1 MARYVLPAAQSMY
14 RDTGAVEMTKM
25 FRDRYLQNIAADDAL
40 AQAVLE
46 MQSLDQ
52 DDETKKSLIET
63 YNTKLKQRAD
73 QGNYEMKGR
82 AIQKDARSFMN
93 DYNPIKTSVE
103 RYNAYAAG
111 VEKDY
116 QGGKIDAE
124 TRNGKLNEALYNYK
138 GVQYNLD
145 GSVNDESLFN
155 GVSYVH
161 DVNVEEE
168 IIKQMKDVVMTEI
181 DTTGMEYALDG
192 QGNEIKIEKGEEGDP
207 SYYMKYGTYT
217 KKLDEGLVASV
228 VSSVLNNAN
237 VDAAITQKAHLENYF
252 KGEINTDTNK
262 SLAAEQLDKAL
273 TILGGQ
279 IDKLEGTKKTAE
291 KAQLAFLE
299 SQESAILEALD
310 LGMSEVDILT
320 SLSYDSKRAMYRDAA
335 ITKYA
340 GVKSRKTVRDYTES
354 SSLKA
359 KNSNA
364 GSALPTIKYNVGV
377 DGLVVEPL
385 GGNTV
390 SSKQAKY
397 TASVDVLQ
405 GYITEKG
412 EDFVKTASDATTAEA
427 YDLIASKYKITNREA
442 RRMAK
447 DIRYHQA
454 QTQLIELKLEEAFI
468 SEHKM
473 SSQAYGEMIAKGAS
487 NLNASYDDITY
498 LEGQKFNLDMNSL
511 KAAFDQLGRTGLGP
525 GEMINELNNN
535 PELKK
540 QVINSIATQNFKSAN
555 MEDVDPVVLETPELA
570 EGIKNDFVNE
580 TTQGLD
586 NMISSHMAKVDD
598 GKAKINKF
606 LKDEEIK
613 TDAVVMTSFNDPTG
627 KTTKAVQTFLK
638 EGLPNSKD
646 FKLIDQN
653 NNPTTYQ
660 ALVDKK
666 DGFWSKD
673 TPPTIVKEQVGL
685 VHISRPDGMALIAI
699 PFKSEDGEIETYYA
713 DASQFS
719 IASVDEYTND
729 MMFQLR
735 TLYRAG
741 VWTNI
746 KGKWSPDVF
755 EGTVTFDYAREKIII
770 NGIDHGIDG
779 GLDVIKGSLVKNN
792 QDI

>member
-1 MARYVLPAAQSMY
+1 
-14 RDTGAVEMTKM
+14 
-25 FRDRYLQNIAADDAL
+25 
-40 AQAVLE
+40 
-46 MQSLDQ
+46 
-52 DDETKKSLIET
+52 
-63 YNTKLKQRAD
+63 
-73 QGNYEMKGR
+73 
-82 AIQKDARSFMN
+82 
-93 DYNPIKTSVE
+93 
-103 RYNAYAAG
+103 
-111 VEKDY
+111 
-116 QGGKIDAE
+116 
-124 TRNGKLNEALYNYK
+124 
-138 GVQYNLD
+138 
-145 GSVNDESLFN
+145 
-155 GVSYVH
+155 
-161 DVNVEEE
+161 
-168 IIKQMKDVVMTEI
+168 
-181 DTTGMEYALDG
+181 
-192 QGNEIKIEKGEEGDP
+192 
-207 SYYMKYGTYT
+207 
-217 KKLDEGLVASV
+217 
-228 VSSVLNNAN
+228 
-237 VDAAITQKAHLENYF
+237 
-252 KGEINTDTNK
+252 
-262 SLAAEQLDKAL
+262 
-273 TILGGQ
+273 
-279 IDKLEGTKKTAE
+279 
-291 KAQLAFLE
+291 
-299 SQESAILEALD
+299 
-310 LGMSEVDILT
+310 
-320 SLSYDSKRAMYRDAA
+320 
-335 ITKYA
+335 
-340 GVKSRKTVRDYTES
+340 
-354 SSLKA
+354 
-359 KNSNA
+359 
-364 GSALPTIKYNVGV
+364 
-377 DGLVVEPL
+377 
-385 GGNTV
+385 
-390 SSKQAKY
+390 
-397 TASVDVLQ
+397 
-405 GYITEKG
+405 
-412 EDFVKTASDATTAEA
+412 
-427 YDLIASKYKITNREA
+427 
-442 RRMAK
+442 
-447 DIRYHQA
+447 
-454 QTQLIELKLEEAFI
+454 
-468 SEHKM
+468 
-473 SSQAYGEMIAKGAS
+473 
-487 NLNASYDDITY
+487 
-498 LEGQKFNLDMNSL
+498 MNSL

-735 TLYRAG
+735 TLYRTG
-741 VWTNI
+741 IWSGI